1 MDYRHF
7 RYASLKYIQNNPG
20 YSDIE
25 YDPSSYLNSSG
36 HVGADILNLLLLY
49 ELSTF
54 FTFVVFYYL
63 ELLLFVFLPDIQLFL
78 SVFQRLF
85 LMENK

>member
-25 YDPSSYLNSSG
+25 YDPSSNLNSSR

-54 FTFVVFYYL
+54 FTFVFFIILNCFY
-63 ELLLFVFLPDIQLFL
+63 LFFSLIFNYFCLFFK
-78 SVFQRLF
+78 SFS
-85 LMENK
+85 